1 MMSGRK
7 RKGANV
13 FSYNNSD
20 GELEHT
26 LHLRRVVLK
35 NTGRLLASVC
45 SVSMSET
52 RVVWAA
58 TDSCSA
64 ACSSGAHVQPAQQSD
79 AIGGREHDDDSRS
92 PRARHCADRPSRA
105 TTTTTS
111 RSRGSASRSKA
122 RTARGRAAPCR
133 APRRR
138 STRAPPAR
146 APRARDRPLVSS
158 SKAVPVRP
166 PRAKS

>member
-1 MMSGRK
+1 M
-7 RKGANV
+7 
-13 FSYNNSD
+13 
-20 GELEHT
+20 
-26 LHLRRVVLK
+26 LK
-35 NTGRLLASVC
+35 NTGRLP
-45 SVSMSET
+45 T
-52 RVVWAA
+52 
-58 TDSCSA
+58 SA
-64 ACSSGAHVQPAQQSD
+64 ACRCRRDARRLGGDRLVQRRVQQ
-79 AIGGREHDDDSRS
+79 R
-92 PRARHCADRPSRA
+92 RARAARSAVRCHRRSRARRRPPVSTRAACADRPSRA

-146 APRARDRPLVSS
+146 APRVRQRPVVSS

-166 PRAKS
+166 PRVESGTGAWRRHVAGRGAMLAAYRPMRARQREARAA